1 MTTLITGGNGF
12 LANSLRKYIN
22 GDYYGKDML
31 DITSSNCICNLPT
44 YDVLIHT
51 ATGNGNIKFNDNLTL
66 LFSKAKKIF
75 VFTSKQGTFLNWKKT
90 GPLDYGLEKLIL
102 NFIVYRHNLENHN
115 AQIFEPGHMET
126 KEQYD
131 IIAKKFSNLYKDW
144 QFERN
149 MIYDL
154 SVDRYLGY

>member
-12 LANSLRKYIN
+12 LANSLKQYID

-31 DITSSNCICNLPT
+31 DITSTNCVRNLPT
-44 YDVLIHT
+44 YDILIHT
-51 ATGNGNIKFNDNLTL
+51 ATSNTNINDNLLL

-75 VFTSKQGTFLNWKKT
+75 AFTSKQGTFMNWKKP
-90 GPLDYGLEKLIL
+90 GPINYGLEKLTL
-102 NFIVYRHNLENHN
+102 NFLTFRHNIENHT

-126 KEQYD
+126 PEQYD
-131 IIAKKFSNLYKDW
+131 NIAKKFSNVYLDW
-144 QFERN
+144 KFAKN

-154 SVDRYLGY
+154 SVDRYLAY